1 MNPTENACEKNY
13 VNGQLNGVEIRWHAN
28 GKKQS
33 ETDWNGGKVLSKKEW
48 DELGSSKP

>member
-1 MNPTENACEKNY
+1 MDGSKWSEKNY

-48 DELGSSKP
+48 DELGSFKP